1 MYQFNIVKNDDN
13 SWRSELEGI
22 QLIIED
28 FQLKNEKHY
37 IINPNRAIAFFNING
52 NLYGI
57 ANQSDR
63 VRTAEEFYDLMR
75 EQYSFFQ

>member
-13 SWRSELEGI
+13 SWRFELEGI

-37 IINPNRAIAFFNING
+37 MTNPNKAIAFFNING

-57 ANQSDR
+57 ANQFDQVS
-63 VRTAEEFYDLMR
+63 TAEEFYDLMR